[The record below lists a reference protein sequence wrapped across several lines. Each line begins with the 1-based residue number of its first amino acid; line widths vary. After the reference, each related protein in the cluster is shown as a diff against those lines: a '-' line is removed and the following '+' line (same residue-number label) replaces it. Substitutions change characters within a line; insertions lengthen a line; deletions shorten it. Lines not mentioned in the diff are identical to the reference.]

1 MLLAAILK
9 VKSIAI
15 VRSALIQSSIVFGE
29 RSCPNLINLS
39 ENLTLI
45 GREPLV
51 VFGIQNNQ

>member
-15 VRSALIQSSIVFGE
+15 VRSASIQSSIVFGE
-29 RSCPNLINLS
+29 LSCPNLINLS

-51 VFGIQNNQ
+51 IFRIQNNQ

>member
-39 ENLTLI
+39 EN
-45 GREPLV
+45 
-51 VFGIQNNQ
+51 